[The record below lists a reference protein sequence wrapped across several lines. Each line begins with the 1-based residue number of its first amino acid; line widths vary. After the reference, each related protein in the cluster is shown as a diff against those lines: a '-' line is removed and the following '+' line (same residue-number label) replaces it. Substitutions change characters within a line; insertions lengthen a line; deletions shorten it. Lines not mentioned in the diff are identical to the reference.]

1 MEAAPSIARS
11 PLEKMM
17 PMSLR
22 GKSAVMFAAAVGTVL
37 GAAGCTPVS
46 SYSGFQVVDQAP
58 ADVKVGEP
66 RSAVLAR
73 LGTPTAK
80 STFDNDTWYYMSQLS
95 SHTAFYHP
103 RVNRR
108 DITAINFA
116 KGEDKVAA
124 VNTYSLKDGR
134 VIAFNGRET
143 PTRGREMTVLE
154 QLLGSISAAGV
165 LPPDQNQTPGSHG
178 DTSRPGP

>member
-1 MEAAPSIARS
+1 
-11 PLEKMM
+11 M
-17 PMSLR
+17 PMSDRHKTAATLFT
-22 GKSAVMFAAAVGTVL
+22 AVAAAMAV
-37 GAAGCTPVS
+37 AACTPTS
-46 SYSGFQVVDQAP
+46 TYNGFQVVDQAP

-73 LGTPTAK
+73 LGSPTAK
-80 STFDNDTWYYMSQLS
+80 ATFGNDTWYYMSQLS
-95 SHTAFYHP
+95 SRTAFYHP

-108 DITAINFA
+108 DITAIAFS
-116 KGEDKVAA
+116 KGADQVAA

-154 QLLGSISAAGV
+154 QLLGSISAGGV

-178 DTSRPGP
+178 DTSRGP